1 MLLNGVE
8 IINLTPHAVNLILST
23 GTLTIPSEGLTRCSQ
38 QDVLVGNIAGIDI
51 TETSYGEVQG
61 LPEPRENT
69 YYIVSRLVLNACR
82 DRNDLLVPN
91 ELVRDDKGNIIGCQS
106 LANN

>member
-61 LPEPRENT
+61 LTEPRENT

-82 DRNDLLVPN
+82 DRNYLLVPN
-91 ELVRDDKGNIIGCQS
+91 QLERNEAGHIVGARS
-106 LANN
+106 LARN

>member
-51 TETSYGEVQG
+51 TEY
-61 LPEPRENT
+61 
-69 YYIVSRLVLNACR
+69 
-82 DRNDLLVPN
+82 
-91 ELVRDDKGNIIGCQS
+91 
-106 LANN
+106 